1 MAATAV
7 RISQGEAKD
16 TPCLVP
22 SPFLEFKNLIERI
35 GRLFDHDTSRTTDNK
50 VVEVSSVA
58 RQ

>member
-7 RISQGEAKD
+7 RISQGGAKGHAL
-16 TPCLVP
+16 PRP
-22 SPFLEFKNLIERI
+22 IPFLELKNLIERI